1 MTQLMTDADLAG
13 RLAVI
18 TGGGD
23 GIGQALAHRLTGV
36 GCHVAFCD
44 ISDTGIPRTIAM
56 CEADAPAGTRI
67 TGHRCDVSDETQ
79 LKRFRDELLAAHETD
94 HVNLVFLNAGIA
106 GGGSMITAARDEWEK
121 TFSVCWNGVY
131 LGTRV
136 FLPLLIAAE
145 WGRIVTT
152 SSVNGFF
159 ASLGPTHP
167 HTAYSAA
174 KFAVK
179 GFTEALITDLAVNAP
194 HVGAS
199 VVMPG
204 HIGTGIAANTLST
217 HGADIT
223 AEMAGFAKAFREG
236 APTTSASAADIIMD
250 GVLAGQWRI
259 LVGDDA
265 HKLDAEVR
273 ANPEAAYDPAFAIRL
288 IE

>member
-1 MTQLMTDADLAG
+1 MALPKTDSDLTGQLG
-13 RLAVI
+13 VV

-23 GIGQALAHRLTGV
+23 GIGQALAHYLTKA
-36 GCHVAFCD
+36 GCHIAFCD
-44 ISDTGIPRTIAM
+44 ISEPGIAATIAQ
-56 CEADAPAGTRI
+56 CEADAPVGTRI
-67 TGHRCDVSDETQ
+67 TGHRCDVSDEVQ
-79 LKRFRDELLAAHETD
+79 LEGFRDELLAAHGTD

-106 GGGSMITAARDEWEK
+106 GGGSMITHTRGEWEK
-121 TFSVCWNGVY
+121 TFNVCWNGVY

-136 FLPLLIAAE
+136 FLPLLVKAE

-194 HVGAS
+194 HVRAS

-204 HIGTGIAANTLST
+204 HIGTGIATNTMSS
-217 HGADIT
+217 HGVDIT
-223 AEMAGFAKAFREG
+223 AEMEGFGRAFREG
-236 APTTSASAADIIMD
+236 APTTAAEAADIIME
-250 GVLAGQWRI
+250 GVLEDRWRI

-265 HKLDAEVR
+265 YRLDAEVR
-273 ANPEAAYDPAFAIRL
+273 ANPEAAYDPSFGRPL
-288 IE
+288 ID